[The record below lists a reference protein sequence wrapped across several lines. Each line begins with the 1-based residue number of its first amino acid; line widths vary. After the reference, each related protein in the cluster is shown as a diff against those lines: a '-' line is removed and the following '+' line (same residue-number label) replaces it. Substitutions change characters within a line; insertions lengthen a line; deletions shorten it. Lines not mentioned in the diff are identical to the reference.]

1 MNTDS
6 FSILGLA
13 SSEPE
18 YSSNSTGVGGAKHF
32 LFKELASRYE
42 LTKVF
47 QPKPSALTA
56 LASRIATWVPNR
68 EIAQRTYKRHRWIFQ
83 AKSRACECYINAL
96 QSKPSLIF
104 QWEFFFSPYA
114 SERITVPYVVYND
127 WTTRLSAREFPEWA
141 LPRVRRHIDRL
152 QGELMRRAAYVFT
165 FSEKVRRSVI
175 YDYGI
180 PPEKVVTAFAG
191 VNIDR
196 FPDPIRRPDR
206 DRITILFGGNDYARK
221 GLGTLLKAFRVLRA
235 ELPSVELIVFGD
247 PGPNYVALEEPGVKH
262 LGHVSDKGKIS
273 ELYATADIFVLPTK
287 TEAFGHVYAE
297 AMAHSLPCIGTKVGA
312 VNEVILEEETGFLI
326 DSGDAAGLTE
336 RLRKLVTSREMRIGM
351 GQQGYNRANNHF
363 RWAKVVDVMTPYLHQ
378 AAAGQI

>member
-1 MNTDS
+1 MNPDP

-18 YSSNSTGVGGAKHF
+18 YSSNSTGVGGARHF

-42 LTKVF
+42 LTEVF
-47 QPKPSALTA
+47 QPKPSGLTA

-83 AKSRACECYINAL
+83 EKSRACESYINAL

-141 LPRVRRHIDRL
+141 LPRVRKHVDRL
-152 QGELMRRAAYVFT
+152 QGELMRRAACVFT

-180 PPEKVVTAFAG
+180 PAEKVVTAFAG
-191 VNIDR
+191 VNINH

-206 DRITILFGGNDYARK
+206 DRVTILFGGNDYARK

-247 PGPNYVALEEPGVKH
+247 PGPNYVALEEPRVRH

-326 DSGDAAGLTE
+326 ESGDSVGLTE

-351 GQQGYNRANNHF
+351 GQQGYNRANKHF
-363 RWAKVVDVMTPYLHQ
+363 RWDKVVDVMTPYLHQ
-378 AAAGQI
+378 AAAGRI